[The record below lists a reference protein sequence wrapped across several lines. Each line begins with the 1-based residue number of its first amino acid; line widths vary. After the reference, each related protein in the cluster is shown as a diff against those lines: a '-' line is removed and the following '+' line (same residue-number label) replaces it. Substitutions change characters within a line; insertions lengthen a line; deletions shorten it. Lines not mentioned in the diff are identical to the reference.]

1 MSIAN
6 RKNLQDRL
14 SQFLSMTQPV
24 NDLLKILNSDSLDD
38 RLAAIQAL
46 GEVGDE
52 NVLHLLR
59 KRLAVVNKELAALV
73 MAVGKLKK
81 KLKVK

>member
-1 MSIAN
+1 
-6 RKNLQDRL
+6 
-14 SQFLSMTQPV
+14 MTQPV

-46 GEVGDE
+46 DEVGDE

>member
-1 MSIAN
+1 M
-6 RKNLQDRL
+6 
-14 SQFLSMTQPV
+14 
-24 NDLLKILNSDSLDD
+24 NDLLKILDSDSFED

-46 GEVGDE
+46 GEMGDE
-52 NVLHLLR
+52 NVLQLLR
-59 KRLAVVNKELAALV
+59 KRLARVNKELAVLV